1 MGYARLTAARRLE
14 PECAAAGRRLGP
26 ECAAAACATA
36 TSMGHARLQLPAT
49 AAASMGHAGL
59 TAAGRRLGNTGPQC
73 ASATAGMGHA
83 GFTATTT
90 GVGKPAGVTGS
101 TRSLGAST
109 TRSAIPAA
117 GCTGV
122 GYAKRYLR
130 LTTTESHSLRLKRLI
145 RTGMGTN
152 SSACRPVGHTSSAA
166 TSGSARV
173 MATIIP
179 TAVFCSLCSR
189 QQSCYPT
196 LAAARSFQH
205 GWAWRAG
212 DGTTGANVWR

>member
-1 MGYARLTAARRLE
+1 MGYARLTAARRLG
-14 PECAAAGRRLGP
+14 PECAAAGRRLGNTGLT
-26 ECAAAACATA
+26 AACATA
-36 TSMGHARLQLPAT
+36 AGMGHARLQLPAT
-49 AAASMGHAGL
+49 AAASVGHAGF
-59 TAAGRRLGNTGPQC
+59 TAAGRRLGNTRLQLP
-73 ASATAGMGHA
+73 AT
-83 GFTATTT
+83 TATR
-90 GVGKPAGVTGS
+90 VGKPARVTSS

-122 GYAKRYLR
+122 GYAKWYLQ
-130 LTTTESHSLRLKRLI
+130 LTTTGSHIFWIKWLI
-145 RTGMGTN
+145 RTGMGTI
-152 SSACRPVGHTSSAA
+152 SSACGPVGHTRSAA

-205 GWAWRAG
+205 EWAWRAG

>member
-1 MGYARLTAARRLE
+1 MGYARLTAARRLG
-14 PECAAAGRRLGP
+14 PECAAAGRRLGNTGLQFGS
-26 ECAAAACATA
+26 ATA
-36 TSMGHARLQLPAT
+36 AGMGHARLQLPAT
-49 AAASMGHAGL
+49 AAASVGHAECA
-59 TAAGRRLGNTGPQC
+59 AAGGRLGNTGLQLP
-73 ASATAGMGHA
+73 AT
-83 GFTATTT
+83 TATR
-90 GVGKPAGVTGS
+90 VGKPARVTSS

-122 GYAKRYLR
+122 GYAKWYLR
-130 LTTTESHSLRLKRLI
+130 LTTTGSHIFWIKWLI
-145 RTGMGTN
+145 RTGMGTI
-152 SSACRPVGHTSSAA
+152 SSARGPVGHTRSAA

-205 GWAWRAG
+205 EWAWRAG
-212 DGTTGANVWR
+212 DGTTGADVWR

>member
-1 MGYARLTAARRLE
+1 MGYARLTAARRLG
-14 PECAAAGRRLGP
+14 PECAAAGRRLGH
-26 ECAAAACATA
+26 AGLTAACATA
-36 TSMGHARLQLPAT
+36 TSMGYAESTAAGRRLGNTGLQFGSATAAGMGHARLQLPAT
-49 AAASMGHAGL
+49 
-59 TAAGRRLGNTGPQC
+59 
-73 ASATAGMGHA
+73 
-83 GFTATTT
+83 TATR
-90 GVGKPAGVTGS
+90 VGKPARVTSS

-109 TRSAIPAA
+109 TRSAIPPA

-122 GYAKRYLR
+122 GYAKWYLR
-130 LTTTESHSLRLKRLI
+130 LTTTGSHIFWIKWLI
-145 RTGMGTN
+145 RTGMGTI
-152 SSACRPVGHTSSAA
+152 SSACGPVGHTRSAA

-205 GWAWRAG
+205 EWAWRAG

>member
-1 MGYARLTAARRLE
+1 MGYARLTAARRLGT
-14 PECAAAGRRLGP
+14 ECAAAGRRLGH
-26 ECAAAACATA
+26 ARLTAACATA
-36 TSMGHARLQLPAT
+36 TSLGHARLQFSAT
-49 AAASMGHAGL
+49 TAGGMGYAGF
-59 TAAGRRLGNTGPQC
+59 TTAGRRLGNTGLQF
-73 ASATAGMGHA
+73 ASATAGMGN
-83 GFTATTT
+83 
-90 GVGKPAGVTGS
+90 PARVTGS

-122 GYAKRYLR
+122 GYAKRYPQ
-130 LTTTESHSLRLKRLI
+130 LTTTGSHILWLKRLI
-145 RTGMGTN
+145 RTAMGTI
-152 SSACRPVGHTSSAA
+152 SSACGPVGHTRSAA

-179 TAVFCSLCSR
+179 TTVFCPLCSR

-205 GWAWRAG
+205 EWAWWAG

>member
-1 MGYARLTAARRLE
+1 MGYARLTAAWRLG
-14 PECAAAGRRLGP
+14 PECAAAGRRLGNTGLT
-26 ECAAAACATA
+26 AACATA
-36 TSMGHARLQLPAT
+36 TSLGGARLQFPAT
-49 AAASMGHAGL
+49 
-59 TAAGRRLGNTGPQC
+59 TA
-73 ASATAGMGHA
+73 AGMGHA

-90 GVGKPAGVTGS
+90 GVGKPAGVTSS

-130 LTTTESHSLRLKRLI
+130 LTTTGSHIFWIKWLI
-145 RTGMGTN
+145 RTGMGTI
-152 SSACRPVGHTSSAA
+152 SSACGPVGHTRSA
-166 TSGSARV
+166 
-173 MATIIP
+173 ATIIP

-196 LAAARSFQH
+196 LAAARSFQR